1 MQGIDLVV
9 GVSHNLNGKAVN
21 MSSEINQDDVV
32 SLREALNMEIVVNQA
47 LIDILVSKGIFTQ
60 EELMEKI
67 EEVSYA
73 MLQANSSSSQ

>member
-1 MQGIDLVV
+1 MV

>member
-1 MQGIDLVV
+1 MERVF
-9 GVSHNLNGKAVN
+9 N